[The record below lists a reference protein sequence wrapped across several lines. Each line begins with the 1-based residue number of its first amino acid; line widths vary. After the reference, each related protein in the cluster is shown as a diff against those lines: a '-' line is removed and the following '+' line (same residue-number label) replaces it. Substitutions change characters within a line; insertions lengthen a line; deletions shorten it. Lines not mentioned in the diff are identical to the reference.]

1 MERLVMNRRRNHAW
15 WSVVAVTALVAASCG
30 GSDSSSGDSTTSTPT
45 ATESPNPPP
54 ASEPSAT
61 DLVDG
66 ESISSV
72 DDIRPAVVQ
81 VIAQGSFRDPA
92 EGTQA
97 GGWTGSGF
105 IIDPDGLVVTN
116 NHVVTGAGALEVL
129 MEDGDEIAAQVLGV
143 SECNDLA
150 VLKLIEPGPYPY
162 LQWYD
167 GEIKPGLDVYTAG
180 FPLGEPEYTLTRG
193 IVSKAEAAG
202 ETSWASVRHVI
213 EHDAAIQP
221 GNSGG
226 PLVTENGQVVAVN
239 YRGRDPGTGTVQFM
253 AIAGDLAGPVVDQ
266 LSDGD
271 VETIGVN
278 GEAFVADDG
287 VLQGVW
293 VSGVEA
299 GSPAAGAGVLPGDI
313 ITQLNGV
320 PLDGGTM
327 APYCDVLRSSV
338 KDHPIAIEVIRF
350 DTGEVW
356 AGELNGT
363 PMEVRYSF
371 AEELADE
378 VPDDS
383 GSGGQAVQY
392 EYETVV
398 DDTGTIVVS
407 VPTAWDERDTAPWDL
422 GLAIGPVPTI
432 WAAPNLQAFID
443 SYDYPGMLMIG
454 LPSGAS
460 EFGTPSDALGLL
472 APDDA
477 SCVSDGRSPYEDSAF
492 VGELEPWVC
501 GSGSVWV
508 SVAANPVGQPD
519 AMIVVGVVA
528 VTDAD
533 LEALDEVL
541 YSFNFG

>member
-1 MERLVMNRRRNHAW
+1 MNGRRNRPW
-15 WSVVAVTALVAASCG
+15 WLVVAAAALVTASCG
-30 GSDSSSGDSTTSTPT
+30 GSDSSSGDTTPT
-45 ATESPNPPP
+45 SPTT
-54 ASEPSAT
+54 PSAT
-61 DLVDG
+61 EAPTLPPVSEPPATEVVEDEG
-66 ESISSV
+66 ISSV
-72 DDIRPAVVQ
+72 DDIRPAIVQ
-81 VIAQGSFRDPA
+81 IIAQGSFRDPA

-105 IIDPDGLVVTN
+105 VIDPDGIIVTN
-116 NHVVTGAGALEVL
+116 NHVVTGAGALKAR
-129 MEDGDEIAAQVLGV
+129 MENGDEIAVQVLGV

-150 VLKLIEPGPYPY
+150 VVKLTEPGPYPY
-162 LQWYD
+162 LEWYQ
-167 GEIKPGLDVYTAG
+167 GEIKPPLEIYLAG
-180 FPLGEPEYTLTRG
+180 FPLGDPEYTITRG
-193 IVSKAEAAG
+193 IVSKADAAG
-202 ETSWASVRHVI
+202 DTQWASVRHTI
-213 EHDAAIQP
+213 EHDASSQP

-226 PLVTENGQVVAVN
+226 PLVTEDGLVVGVHYASAN
-239 YRGRDPGTGTVQFM
+239 PGTGTQQFE
-253 AIAGDLAGPVVDQ
+253 AIAGDLAEPIVEQ
-266 LSDGD
+266 LRNGD

-299 GSPAAGAGVLPGDI
+299 GSPAASAGVLPGDV

-327 APYCDVLRSSV
+327 APYCDVLRSTAQ
-338 KDHPIAIEVIRF
+338 DHPIAIEVIRF

-407 VPTAWDERDTAPWDL
+407 VPTAWVERNTAPWDL
-422 GLAIGPVPTI
+422 GLAVGPAPTI
-432 WAAPNLQAFID
+432 WAAPDLQAFID
-443 SYDYPGMLMIG
+443 SYDSPGMLMIG
-454 LPSGAS
+454 MPSGAS
-460 EFGTPSDALGLL
+460 EFGTPSDALGLFT
-472 APDDA
+472 PDDA
-477 SCVSDGRSPYEDSAF
+477 SCVSDGRSPYEDGAF
-492 VGELEPWVC
+492 VGELEAWFC
-501 GSGSVWV
+501 GSGSAWV
-508 SVAANPVGQPD
+508 VVAANPIGQPD

-541 YSFNFG
+541 YTFNFG